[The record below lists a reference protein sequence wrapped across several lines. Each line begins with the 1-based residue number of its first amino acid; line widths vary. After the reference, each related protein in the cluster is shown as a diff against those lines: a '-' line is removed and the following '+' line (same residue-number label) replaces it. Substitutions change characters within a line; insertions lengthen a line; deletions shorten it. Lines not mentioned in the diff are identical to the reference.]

1 MLHIPSTISTNTLLK
16 ELSLKEKLPEGYLV
30 SADFQTAGKGQPGNS
45 WESENGKNL
54 LFSILL
60 YPKNIKINEQF
71 ILSQL
76 TCLAIKKVLD
86 SYTDDITIK
95 WSNDIY
101 WKEKKICGI
110 LIENS
115 LFRDKID
122 KCIIGI
128 GLNVNQEVFTSN
140 APNPVSLKQITGK
153 EMDREKIL
161 SDIYSKLL
169 TLYREM
175 DFERIQH
182 DYHQNL
188 YRKDGFHPYIDAQTQ
203 EHFLAKIENV
213 EPDGKLILTM
223 ENGERKEYYFKE
235 VIALPNLP
243 AGEIWGRTT

>member
-1 MLHIPSTISTNTLLK
+1 M
-16 ELSLKEKLPEGYLV
+16 
-30 SADFQTAGKGQPGNS
+30 
-45 WESENGKNL
+45 
-54 LFSILL
+54 L

-182 DYHQNL
+182 DYQ
-188 YRKDGFHPYIDAQTQ
+188 
-203 EHFLAKIENV
+203 
-213 EPDGKLILTM
+213 PDGKLILTM
-223 ENGERKEYYFKE
+223 ENGERKEYYFIE